1 MPEQKRRKV
10 ICTCVRCGGKAV
22 HPQTQRNH
30 QLTCVQPVDAK
41 QPPELP
47 EDQGDGNSFTASQAF
62 TLAISDSDSQGQGQL
77 GSALSKLDPGRI
89 LADEVMA
96 RTSDPAQLLD
106 PELPNCIKA
115 FLWHVVRQR
124 SHYSASEAGCEAM
137 LRFGRNNLLLAL
149 GSTAKIPVRYPTLR
163 KHLGLD
169 RDHIVAYPVCPK
181 STCSSLSPPLPEQP
195 SLPSASAPPTASGP
209 PTPPP
214 APTCMRCSK
223 GLPLDRPVFVY
234 LPLEA
239 WLRGLVQQPDV
250 RETLGGWRAR
260 GTPSPPFADTTTP
273 LADVYDGELWDQER
287 HFLDSGNDGD
297 INLLLS
303 LLVDWFQP
311 FNFTAES
318 YSCGPIILSVLNLPS
333 SLRFKPEYQHLA
345 GIVPGP
351 SEPSWSTFSSFIE
364 PLVAELLRLQDSV
377 QIELQASSLP
387 TESSVDPVRPTPS
400 TGTTASTAV
409 LRAKL
414 VLFVGDSPARTKVCG
429 FNPLSV
435 KVATC
440 PYCKAGKGDFQQV
453 ALGTARPEDRDPDE
467 HQQDSLAA
475 RGSSDAAQREAAL
488 STGARY
494 SALYELPYWQSVTMA
509 PVDAMHAVY
518 LGLVKRIWHQLLVK
532 RGLLSNRDI
541 TAVQAR
547 IKAATV
553 PSTLAKLSIRVW
565 RLAHRSAIR
574 NDMSDAAWIHK
585 DNDDAEHWTWL
596 AHSEQAGNKAAESQV
611 TSHEAR
617 FVHRGWLFRD
627 VIVRLA
633 IVVNYLHQ
641 RVLTHANIEF
651 VARQLRHLHCCLAHI
666 SPIVY
671 NGHILS
677 HMGPQ
682 LRRYG
687 LPRAFWAFNTEKA
700 NQVLSRSTRPSNKK
714 HGQVGRSLHKAWGN
728 RGRAEL
734 IKGPLEERREG
745 VALASRTCERQ
756 RTYDDTILALEVA
769 LGSKM
774 TSPLPPDRYADL
786 INMLRRT
793 YPAQDFIRTTVKIQ
807 SRAVEVRNAVTTHAS
822 LSIKGLYFRSSAADI
837 LSAPGDSFG
846 FARWPTADDLVPIQ
860 LVQIFSHQHRLPAT
874 PASAD
879 PITTYGA
886 VARIFS
892 KRATPSW
899 HSADAVKPSAAP
911 TQVRLDAFNTAIIP
925 IDALVAN
932 AALVPLANRQ
942 EAVVKMVM

>member
-209 PTPPP
+209 PTPP

-333 SLRFKPEYQHLA
+333 SLRFKPEVLR
-345 GIVPGP
+345 GP
-351 SEPSWSTFSSFIE
+351 RPSHPIH
-364 PLVAELLRLQDSV
+364 RHHC
-377 QIELQASSLP
+377 
-387 TESSVDPVRPTPS
+387 
-400 TGTTASTAV
+400 STAV

-860 LVQIFSHQHRLPAT
+860 LVQIFSHQHGYQQPPPPPTPHHLRRRRADLQQASNAFLALGRRSQAICGTHAGQARRLQYRHHPYRCT
-874 PASAD
+874 
-879 PITTYGA
+879 
-886 VARIFS
+886 
-892 KRATPSW
+892 
-899 HSADAVKPSAAP
+899 
-911 TQVRLDAFNTAIIP
+911 
-925 IDALVAN
+925 VAN